1 MGQEFQTYGGG
12 ASPPVDAKAKKRAY
26 DAAYCATHKAERAV
40 YYAAHYAAHRGER
53 RAYSATYRAAHR
65 AELRAYDA
73 AHRNEKKAYDTA
85 YGAAYRAAH
94 RNEKKA
100 YDTAYRYGITLNQR
114 IAILKGQG
122 GVCAICGVTEPGK
135 TGWHTDHRHGT
146 KTVRGILCQPC
157 NHLLGNAKDNPATL
171 RAATAYLERTKP
183 SFSEEVNSVV
193 RWASSASSE
202 PI

>member
-65 AELRAYDA
+65 AELRAYD
-73 AHRNEKKAYDTA
+73 
-85 YGAAYRAAH
+85 AAH